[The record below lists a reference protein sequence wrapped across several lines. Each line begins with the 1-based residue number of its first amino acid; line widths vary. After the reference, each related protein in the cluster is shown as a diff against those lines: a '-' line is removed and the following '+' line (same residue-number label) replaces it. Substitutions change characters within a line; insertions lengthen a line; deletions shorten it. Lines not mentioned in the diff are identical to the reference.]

1 MRVIEVWA
9 TRPTFADL
17 LGDMRQW
24 LDRNDC
30 PVLGFETE
38 RDGIS
43 ILLKVQFD
51 DNALAE
57 RFRQAFRG
65 SYAG

>member
-1 MRVIEVWA
+1 MRVIEVWT
-9 TRPTFADL
+9 TRSTFSDL
-17 LGDMRQW
+17 VSHMREW
-24 LDRNDC
+24 LSRNDC
-30 PVLGFETE
+30 PVAEFETE

-43 ILLKVQFD
+43 VLVKVQFD
-51 DNALAE
+51 DNSMAE

>member
-1 MRVIEVWA
+1 MRVIEVMA
-9 TRPTFADL
+9 TRAVFTDL
-17 LGDMRQW
+17 MGDMQQW
-24 LDRNDC
+24 LDRNEC
-30 PVLGFETE
+30 PLVQYETE
-38 RDGIS
+38 RDGIR
-43 ILLKVQFD
+43 ILVKVQFE